1 MSHSCEPNTKIA
13 YQDHNNNLA
22 VVATKAVKAGEEL
35 HVGFID
41 QKNGELSTEQ
51 RRQELFQH
59 YRFKCMCP
67 RCEAPEPV
75 AVAAA
80 VVAEAEADDEVDV
93 EVEAEAK
100 AEVEAVE
107 EVTA

>member
-13 YQDHNNNLA
+13 FAEHNNSMS
-22 VVATKAVKAGEEL
+22 VVVTKDIKAGEEL

-41 QKNGELSTEQ
+41 QKNGTLSTEQ

-67 RCEAPEPV
+67 LCEKPE
-75 AVAAA
+75 
-80 VVAEAEADDEVDV
+80 
-93 EVEAEAK
+93 
-100 AEVEAVE
+100 
-107 EVTA
+107 